1 MNYYL
6 TCVKARD
13 NNPPETRE
21 LFRYIHPQELVFQTH
36 NFINISAV
44 VKSNWEFGECSG
56 VLKR

>member
-44 VKSNWEFGECSG
+44 VKSN
-56 VLKR
+56 